1 MPPAIGPGSR
11 AGRHATSNK
20 NANATNDNTYSP
32 RRFDQYRNSQ
42 NDHNSNSIPNNQYNY
57 ENSTQNQDPAS
68 FGAYNLPLWNQMDM
82 DSINQFNDATSSMAF
97 MNPQFF
103 MNNPMPPFPMMPFNS
118 MLPFQGAQQMST
130 MAGSAQQSR
139 RQRSSTPAV
148 TVPTPTQAYMQQ
160 ASGIPQRCQKRPLL
174 VILDLNGTLICRKHR
189 RLPPSFAERAGLKH
203 FLDELFK
210 NYSVMVWTS
219 SRPPTL
225 NAIVKI
231 LFPSKSQKRKLVA
244 LWGRD
249 KFGLTTRQYNA
260 KLQVYKEL
268 HKVWDASECQ
278 FRYPGNGGPSKDIPM
293 PPFPKGRRWDQ
304 TNTIL
309 IDDSK
314 IKALSEPYNI
324 LEVPEFTNDPNIDE
338 STFFQ
343 RVLARLDVLAHH
355 DDVSKVFRVWEE
367 RQVQQNCKILDLD
380 ITPEMD
386 DDVDLSE
393 DGGAKLPPVLP
404 TPATAKQRKAAAA
417 QQKQPP
423 TEPAIEAEKKALK
436 KARKQAKKQERK
448 EKRVLA
454 AAELAEEAAAAAAA
468 APGAIDNDPQ
478 SLPSQAPDQTAKLGR
493 KARKR
498 LRQQAMLQQGL
509 GPTVSSHDADP
520 SEKLSESGLEN
531 VAKEDGAEDAY
542 SPPASISQDRS
553 VDGAEDTYSPPG
565 SISQD
570 NQRQR
575 SVDGAEDAYSPPGS
589 ISQDNSRQ
597 RSVDCVEEP
606 YSPPGSISQDNSR
619 QQSVGG
625 AEEPYSPPGSIS
637 QDNSRQQSVDG
648 AEDAYSPSGS
658 ISQDNAR
665 HRSVSPA
672 RSGVSTNSL
681 LDRLEEGLGIKGN

>member
-11 AGRHATSNK
+11 AGRHAKSNN
-20 NANATNDNTYSP
+20 NAHATNDNTYSP

-57 ENSTQNQDPAS
+57 GNSTQNQDPAS
-68 FGAYNLPLWNQMDM
+68 FGAYNLPPWNQMNM
-82 DSINQFNDATSSMAF
+82 ESINQFNDATSSMAF

-103 MNNPMPPFPMMPFNS
+103 MNNPMPPFPMMPFNA

-130 MAGSAQQSR
+130 MAGSPSSAQQSR
-139 RQRSSTPAV
+139 RERSSTPAV
-148 TVPTPTQAYMQQ
+148 TVPTPTQSYMQQ
-160 ASGIPQRCQKRPLL
+160 ASGIPQRCPKRPLL

-189 RLPPSFAERAGLKH
+189 RLPPSFAERAGLKN

-278 FRYPGNGGPSKDIPM
+278 LRYPGNATAPKDGGPSKDIPM

-338 STFFQ
+338 STFFE

-404 TPATAKQRKAAAA
+404 TPTTAKQRKAAAA

-454 AAELAEEAAAAAAA
+454 AAELAKEAAAAAAAAA
-468 APGAIDNDPQ
+468 APGAIDNGPQ
-478 SLPSQAPDQTAKLGR
+478 SLPSQASDQTATLGR

-498 LRQQAMLQQGL
+498 LRQQALLQQGL
-509 GPTVSSHDADP
+509 GPTVPSHDADP
-520 SEKLSESGLEN
+520 SEKLPESGLEN
-531 VAKEDGAEDAY
+531 VAKEDGAEETY

-553 VDGAEDTYSPPG
+553 VNGAEDTYSPPG

-570 NQRQR
+570 NPRQR
-575 SVDGAEDAYSPPGS
+575 SVDGTEDAYSPPGS

-597 RSVDCVEEP
+597 RSADGVEEP
-606 YSPPGSISQDNSR
+606 YSPPGSISR
-619 QQSVGG
+619 
-625 AEEPYSPPGSIS
+625 
-637 QDNSRQQSVDG
+637 DNSRQQSVDG

-658 ISQDNAR
+658 ISRDNSR

-672 RSGVSTNSL
+672 RSDVSKNSL
-681 LDRLEEGLGIKGN
+681 LDRLEEGLGIKEN